1 MNAYSEYP
9 GVNWSLLKQMAKS
22 PLAYKYASDNE
33 REDKAHLA
41 VGRYVHALVFEPQ
54 HVGERY
60 AIHDGTFKL
69 DYVVFEHGERRGK
82 VWSAFKELHEGRL
95 ILKPDEVSE
104 LEEGAASCQRKG
116 RVWDAFKA
124 ANPGKTL
131 FTAGEAKAARNMAEA
146 VRNHPLV
153 RPYLDVADGV
163 FEEVLQWTDP
173 YTRLPCKARL
183 DWHIRSR
190 DVLLDLK
197 TTKSIE
203 MRSFGRDIAN
213 FTYHGQ
219 LAHYAN
225 GLEYARGWYPQRQI
239 FVAVEKEPPHDVL
252 VCVLDE
258 EAKELARNTVG
269 TLLERVAEC
278 QRTGSWPG
286 RYTEEQ
292 TAQLPGWVFGGEPE
306 IEFEGEDNAA
316 H

>member
-1 MNAYSEYP
+1 MIDYGDVP
-9 GVNWSLLKQMAKS
+9 GINWSLLKHMAKS
-22 PLAYKYASDNE
+22 PMAYRHAVETTRADTASL
-33 REDKAHLA
+33 RL
-41 VGRYVHALVFEPQ
+41 GRYVHALVFEPQ
-54 HVGERY
+54 KVDAAY
-60 AIHDGTFKL
+60 AV
-69 DYVVFEHGERRGK
+69 YEHGARRGK
-82 VWSAFKELHEGRL
+82 VWDAF
-95 ILKPDEVSE
+95 SE
-104 LEEGAASCQRKG
+104 LYA
-116 RVWDAFKA
+116 D
-124 ANPGKTL
+124 KTIL
-131 FTAGEAKAARNMAEA
+131 TEAEARPARNMAEA

-153 RPYLDVADGV
+153 RPYLDAQDGV

-173 YTRLPCKARL
+173 YAKLPCKARL

-190 DVLLDLK
+190 ETLIDLK

-203 MRSFGRDIAN
+203 MRSFGADVARYE
-213 FTYHGQ
+213 YHGQ

-225 GLEYARGWYPQRQI
+225 GLEYARGWYPQRHI
-239 FVAVEKEPPHDVL
+239 FIAVEKAAPHDVL
-252 VCVLDE
+252 VCVLDDQ
-258 EAKELARNTVG
+258 AKEVARNTVG